1 MDVPRRY
8 TGIRIIG
15 AILLILSW
23 VVLAISLLFAF
34 WVLMAGRDWP
44 GLRAGGRN
52 WTGFLLLP
60 FGLSLFLQWFVIGSV
75 LKLMTELE
83 HNTRVN
89 VAYLERLLET
99 AQKAAGTISAEQAPA
114 VLTSPL
120 TTPVPAV
127 PPPPP
132 PPLSA
137 D

>member
-8 TGIRIIG
+8 TGIRTIG
-15 AILLILSW
+15 AILLVLSW
-23 VVLAISLLFAF
+23 VVLAISLIVAF
-34 WVLMAGRDWP
+34 WVLMAGREWP

-60 FGLSLFLQWFVIGSV
+60 FGISLFLQWFVIGSV

-89 VAYLERLLET
+89 VAYLERLLEA
-99 AQKAAGTISAEQAPA
+99 AQKSSGTAPAAGGASVSAPA
-114 VLTSPL
+114 PTSV
-120 TTPVPAV
+120 PVV

-132 PPLSA
+132 PPVPA

>member
-8 TGIRIIG
+8 TGIRTIG
-15 AILLILSW
+15 AILLVLSW
-23 VVLAISLLFAF
+23 VVLAISLIVAF
-34 WVLMAGRDWP
+34 WVLMAGREWP

-60 FGLSLFLQWFVIGSV
+60 FGISLFLQWFVIGSV

-89 VAYLERLLET
+89 VAYLERLLEA
-99 AQKAAGTISAEQAPA
+99 AQKSSGMAPAAGGASVSAPA
-114 VLTSPL
+114 PTSV
-120 TTPVPAV
+120 PVV

-132 PPLSA
+132 PPVPA

>member
-1 MDVPRRY
+1 MDVPRKY

-15 AILLILSW
+15 ALLLVLSW
-23 VVLAISLLFAF
+23 VVLAISLIVAF
-34 WVLMAGRDWP
+34 WVLMAGREWP

-60 FGLSLFLQWFVIGSV
+60 FGISLFLQWFVIGSV

-99 AQKAAGTISAEQAPA
+99 AQKSSGTAPAAGGASVSAPA
-114 VLTSPL
+114 P
-120 TTPVPAV
+120 TPVPVV

-132 PPLSA
+132 PPIPA